1 MVTTIATDPNVL
13 GLLGGVVGIGRADER
28 LTYVTEQDLRD
39 LEDLRAARR
48 LRQMEERAQERSQ
61 DDPTIRQTLEV
72 HRRILDRLERETPV
86 GTGVGLDAETRRFL
100 ADAQEMHQTQGAS
113 PRLPAVRQEGQRL
126 EGRYGAIH
134 EALRETN
141 AALEKLESAR
151 NNP

>member
-13 GLLGGVVGIGRADER
+13 ALLGGVVGIGRADER

-72 HRRILDRLERETPV
+72 HRRILDRLERDTPA
-86 GTGVGLDAETRRFL
+86 GPGVGLDAETRRFL
-100 ADAQEMHQTQGAS
+100 ADAQEMHQAQGAS
-113 PRLPAVRQEGQRL
+113 PRLPAVRQAGQRL
-126 EGRYGAIH
+126 EDRYGAIH

-141 AALEKLESAR
+141 VALEKLESAR